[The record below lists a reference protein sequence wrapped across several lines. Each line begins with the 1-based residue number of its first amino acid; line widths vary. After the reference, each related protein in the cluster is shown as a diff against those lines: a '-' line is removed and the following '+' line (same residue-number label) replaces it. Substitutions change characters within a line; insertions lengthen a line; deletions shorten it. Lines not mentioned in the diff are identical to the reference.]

1 MVKTIATGLE
11 VPRPAPQVPKNVM
24 DMFSLKG
31 KVACISGASSG
42 IGGAVAVAFAQ
53 AGADIAV
60 WYNSH
65 DRLIQTA
72 KELAEKY
79 NVKAIAYKCPVTD
92 EKKVQETIQHVLRDF
107 GGKIDVF
114 VANAGIAGST
124 GALVEAEERGEASAE
139 WDRILQTN
147 FQGVYYC
154 SKFIGSVFKKQ
165 GHGSLIVTAS
175 MSGHV
180 VNVPQLQTCYNATKA
195 GVIHMA
201 KSLAVEWAG
210 YARVNTVS
218 PGYINTPISG
228 FAPDK
233 TKERW
238 LELTPMGREGLP
250 EELVGAYLY
259 LASNASTFTTG
270 TDIIVDGGYCCM

>member
-1 MVKTIATGLE
+1 MVRTIATGLE
-11 VPRPAPQVPKNVM
+11 VPRPAPKLPKNVK

-65 DRLIQTA
+65 DGLIETA
-72 KELAEKY
+72 KELAKEYK
-79 NVKAIAYKCPVTD
+79 VKAIAYKCPVTD
-92 EKKVQETIQHVLRDF
+92 EKKVYDTIQQVLKDF

-114 VANAGIAGST
+114 VANAGIAGSS
-124 GALVEAEERGEASAE
+124 GSLVEAEERGEASEE

-165 GHGSLIVTAS
+165 GHGSLIATAS
-175 MSGHV
+175 MSGHI

-201 KSLAVEWAG
+201 KSLAVEWAS

-218 PGYINTPISG
+218 PGYITTPISG
-228 FAPDK
+228 FAADK
-233 TKERW
+233 IKERW
-238 LELTPMGREGLP
+238 LELTPLGREGLP

-259 LASNASTFTTG
+259 LASDASTFTTG
-270 TDIIVDGGYCCM
+270 SDIIVDGGYCCI